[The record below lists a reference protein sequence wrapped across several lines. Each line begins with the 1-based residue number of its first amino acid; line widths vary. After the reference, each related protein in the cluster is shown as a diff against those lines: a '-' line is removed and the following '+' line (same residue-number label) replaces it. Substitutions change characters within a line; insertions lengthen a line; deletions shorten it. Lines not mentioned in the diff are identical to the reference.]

1 MKSKFAILF
10 FVVLL
15 IVVPLS
21 GQLNLLHDTL
31 IISTR
36 ENKYS
41 GKQVLVFKDR
51 TTSFDELSRPKA
63 TNGEV
68 LVVYSFS
75 LNSPEKLS
83 KITHQIFT
91 SEEIHQL
98 IDKRCTL
105 DLISKSSKILSASLV
120 FFNGKPEI
128 DLIKLTE
135 FSKQIK
141 QQLTLEVK
149 FDREII
155 EEGYVQYYVYAYDM
169 LEDKPSNTR
178 NCE

>member
-1 MKSKFAILF
+1 MKPKFAILS
-10 FVVLL
+10 LL
-15 IVVPLS
+15 IVLIALPLS

-68 LVVYSFS
+68 PGVYSFS
-75 LNSPEKLS
+75 LNSPEQLS
-83 KITHQIFT
+83 QIAHQIFT

-105 DLISKSSKILSASLV
+105 DLISMSSKIMSASLV

-149 FDREII
+149 FDREIK
-155 EEGYVQYYVYAYDM
+155 EEGYVRYYFYAYD
-169 LEDKPSNTR
+169 LLSLQPR
-178 NCE
+178 Q